1 MTYNHDIHAQ
11 APLPSGALPTD
22 AEVRRLVTRS
32 RRQQVNTVL
41 NSLRRVFKQ

>member
-22 AEVRRLVTRS
+22 AEVRHLVTRS
-32 RRQQVNTVL
+32 RRRQVHTML